1 MKRANLLGKVFI
13 AILTIGLL
21 MASMT
26 MFVFAESAQ
35 DQQATQEPT
44 EQAGESE
51 GKRQDSTAVKAIAAA
66 AAIAIASATG
76 ALAMG
81 KAISKSSES
90 IARQP
95 EAGDNIRGGLMLGL
109 VFIETA
115 VIFTLV
121 VTIMILFVL

>member
-51 GKRQDSTAVKAIAAA
+51 DKGQDSTAVKAIAAA

>member
-35 DQQATQEPT
+35 DQQAIQEPT

-51 GKRQDSTAVKAIAAA
+51 GKGQDSTAVKAIAAA

>member
-26 MFVFAESAQ
+26 MFVFAESSQ
-35 DQQATQEPT
+35 DHQATQEPT
-44 EQAGESE
+44 EHAGESD
-51 GKRQDSTAVKAIAAA
+51 GKGQDSTAVKAIAAA